1 MVPTQHVHLSPQGW
15 LNVLSRP
22 QAGRLL
28 LVIAPHAAGAL
39 MLELAARLA
48 AAGPLHVLD
57 GGNRFNVYPMA
68 KALRRLT
75 VQLDAALERITLSR
89 AFTCYQ
95 MLALL
100 QETPARPRPT
110 LLLDLLST
118 FFDESVSLREAQRLL
133 AACLPHLKRLSAP
146 APLIAS
152 VKPPLPIAAA
162 RQVLVDQLRQAVDQS
177 WVLEPVPPE
186 RLQPGLWDPPAAP

>member
-1 MVPTQHVHLSPQGW
+1 MVPTEHVRLSTQGW
-15 LNVLSRP
+15 LNALAQP

-28 LVIAPHAAGAL
+28 LVVAPHAAAPL

-48 AAGPLHVLD
+48 AGGALHVLD
-57 GGNRFNVYPMA
+57 GGNRFNVYPVA

-75 VQLDAALERITLSR
+75 VHLDDALERITLSR

-110 LLLDLLST
+110 LLIDFLAT
-118 FFDESVSLREAQRLL
+118 FFDESVTLKEARRLL
-133 AACLPHLKRLSAP
+133 GACLPHLKLLSVP
-146 APLIAS
+146 APLIIS
-152 VKPPLPIAAA
+152 VKPPAPIAAA
-162 RQVLVDQLRQAVDQS
+162 RQPLIDQLQQVVDQS
-177 WVLEPVPPE
+177 WAFEPLPAE
-186 RLQPGLWDPPAAP
+186 RTQPGLFDHLASR